1 MQHTTGLT
9 QTEHQLATLADGLE
23 KNLPPDKEVLVG
35 GESLKAADLAKRVRE
50 RLALYRDARLARL
63 AANQKAHDRDEQHPA
78 TRKLLR
84 QVRTGLD
91 GMFGDESPELENFG
105 FRPKAPRAQPS
116 YDERV
121 ARHDKLVATRER
133 NHTLGKRQKEALA
146 DGETAPATPP
156 TPPPRTP

>member
-1 MQHTTGLT
+1 MRHATGLT
-9 QTEHQLATLADGLE
+9 QTEQHLATLADGLE

-35 GESLKAADLAKRVRE
+35 GESVKAADLAKRVRE

-63 AANQKAHDRDEQHPA
+63 AANQKAHERDEQHPG

-91 GMFGDESPELENFG
+91 GMFGDDNPELEKFG
-105 FRPKAPRAQPS
+105 YQPKKQAAKPS
-116 YDERV
+116 YEEKV
-121 ARHDKLVATRER
+121 ARHDKLIATRER

-146 DGETAPATPP
+146 DGEATPPSPP
-156 TPPPRTP
+156 TPPPRTA